1 MRKKRKKRG
10 ESSGRSRRVGRR
22 KMGATGSEVN
32 VKNRLPQMLSLTL
45 SNSDRCLLF
54 LYYNSPLLS
63 LPFTMFHSSAP
74 ILSWI
79 YSIYVVASPFHQ
91 NVSFEVIDD
100 LHLTK
105 SDGQYLGLIL
115 LDFPLSCLLVE
126 TFLTSCRQ
134 HNASWISL
142 YLFRSFLTHP
152 DGTISNSGLLNI
164 LLGWVS
170 PPVSSL
176 LKWLYPISKHYI
188 PFISWIFKIRAPPWT
203 SQMPDQPFYLGIL

>member
-115 LDFPLSCLLVE
+115 LDFPLIMPACWNFFN
-126 TFLTSCRQ
+126 FLSATQC
-134 HNASWISL
+134 
-142 YLFRSFLTHP
+142 FLDFFLP
-152 DGTISNSGLLNI
+152 LQELLN
-164 LLGWVS
+164 
-170 PPVSSL
+170 SS
-176 LKWLYPISKHYI
+176 WWNH
-188 PFISWIFKIRAPPWT
+188 FQFWT
-203 SQMPDQPFYLGIL
+203 SKYSVGLGQSSCVFSAKVITSHLKALHTLYKLNFQN